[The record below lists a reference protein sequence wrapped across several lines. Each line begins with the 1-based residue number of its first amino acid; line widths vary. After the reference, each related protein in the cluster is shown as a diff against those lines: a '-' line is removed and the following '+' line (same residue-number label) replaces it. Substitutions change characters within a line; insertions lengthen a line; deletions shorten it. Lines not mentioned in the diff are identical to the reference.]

1 MDISLVGNT
10 MQLYHGLK
18 IFYFSIETLGFDIE
32 PFLLEDGQILQPE
45 ELLDFTNGISKCLL
59 MCDNSTDYAKYVKS
73 VNDTLRKWA
82 LNKFELKVVG
92 G

>member
-1 MDISLVGNT
+1 MDISLVGN
-10 MQLYHGLK
+10 QLNVYHGLK
-18 IFYFSIETLGFDIE
+18 IFFFSLESLGFDIE

-59 MCDNSTDYAKYVKS
+59 MCDTVNDYSKYVKS